1 MTDVNIEVLKLQQ
14 ATDIRRA
21 ELQAEVKKVVYGTF
35 LLGVAV
41 ALFPVIS
48 GWIEHRFGLRIEET
62 KQVNQLALQENQLK
76 LDLQK
81 LVQEV
86 EAAKTKASFESTQ
99 SDRKFFEDIAD
110 EARSAN
116 LSDRIT
122 IAEFF
127 TALAT
132 TKEERDQWKLF
143 RDRLLE
149 LQSKFN
155 TDRPELM
162 KIIADPSSTELEIQE
177 AIAQLRQIGERESGV
192 GVVARLPWVQE
203 IPLGAIDTTGG
214 RSLTQASED
223 FMQSAL
229 GVPHAAPTEVCQQPD
244 NPALAD
250 LLVGSAGPF
259 SAVLLAPAA
268 QSLGRIY
275 DRVKTDNPDLYGQ
288 IGSAGGL
295 CVRLVYGSGGVL
307 SNHSWGTAIDLSID
321 GKFDF
326 PNDGMVQLGLV
337 ELSKYFADEGW
348 IWGAGFAYEE
358 PAHFEVSQEKLQEWL
373 DTGLLAPGSKASS
386 D

>member
-1 MTDVNIEVLKLQQ
+1 MTDVNIEVLKLQH
-14 ATDIRRA
+14 ATEIRRA

-48 GWIEHRFGLRIEET
+48 GWIEHRFNLRIEET
-62 KQVNQLALQENQLK
+62 KQVNQLALQQNQLN

-132 TKEERDQWKLF
+132 TREERDQWKLF

-149 LQSKFN
+149 LQNEFN
-155 TDRPELM
+155 TDRAELM
-162 KIIADPSSTELEIQE
+162 QIIADPAKTTSEVQE
-177 AIAQLRQIGERESGV
+177 AVAQLRQIGERESGV

-203 IPLGAIDTTGG
+203 IPVAAIDTTGG
-214 RSLTQASED
+214 KPLTHASKE

-229 GVPHAAPTEVCQQPD
+229 GIPHASPSEVCQPTD
-244 NPALAD
+244 NPALAG
-250 LLVGSAGPF
+250 LLSAGSAGPV
-259 SAVLLAPAA
+259 STLLLAPANL
-268 QSLGRIY
+268 SLARVF
-275 DRVKTDNPDLYGQ
+275 DRVKAENPDLYDQ
-288 IGSAGGL
+288 IGSAGSL
-295 CVRLVYGSGGVL
+295 CVRLMRGSG
-307 SNHSWGTAIDLSID
+307 SEFTNHSWGTAIDLTIAGQLDTFGD
-321 GKFDF
+321 GK
-326 PNDGMVQLGLV
+326 VQIALA

-348 IWGAGFAYEE
+348 IWGAGFANED
-358 PAHFEVSQEKLQEWL
+358 AMHFEVSQEKLQEWL
-373 DTGLLAPGSKASS
+373 DTGLLAPAVTGK
-386 D
+386 